1 MDEPKRRQTQSH
13 ILIALDFPHS
23 ALAIMLTV
31 DASTTIGMRAMLSQL
46 QFDGRA
52 RPARFENGI
61 WSSAELKYS
70 QAGMWGIVDSIE

>member
-1 MDEPKRRQTQSH
+1 M
-13 ILIALDFPHS
+13 
-23 ALAIMLTV
+23 LAV
-31 DASTTIGMRAMLSQL
+31 DVNTTLGWPTMLSQL

-61 WSSAELKYS
+61 WSSTELKYS